1 MTSAVATTASAID
14 SRFKLQLDV
23 WILAPSLALLV
34 IGYIAITS
42 ASVEYAAVNYGD
54 PFYHSSR
61 HLMYL
66 VLALGTAGLVLL
78 MPTQFWFST
87 GWVWLFVGLTLLALV
102 LIPGV
107 GLKVNGSR
115 RWLALG
121 PLTLQASELAKLFLV
136 ST

>member
-1 MTSAVATTASAID
+1 MTSAVATATGID
-14 SRFKLQLDV
+14 SRLKLQLDV

-54 PFYHSSR
+54 PFYHSNR

-66 VLALGTAGLVLL
+66 LLALAAASMVLL
-78 MPTQFWFST
+78 VPTQFWFNT
-87 GWVWLFVGLTLLALV
+87 GWVWLFVGLVLLALV

-107 GLKVNGSR
+107 GLIDVFESPSQSSR
-115 RWLALG
+115 TDSLRVIIG
-121 PLTLQASELAKLFLV
+121 ITFRRITRP
-136 ST
+136 